1 MVFAPKVG
9 KRSWNVE
16 GIIVIQEDQ
25 YTQEEL
31 DDREDWHIRNG
42 MRLDFPV

>member
-9 KRSWNVE
+9 KRSWDVE

-31 DDREDWHIRNG
+31 DDRED
-42 MRLDFPV
+42 